1 MQRVKR
7 RTFSGVVCEQEVYN
21 VPDRIKSLE
30 KAEPRP
36 RFKNEEERELHRIG
50 ISRRKHARRINENY
64 GPTSLYSTLTLDNES
79 EVHTFDEARRIRDLY
94 VRRLKYH
101 APDAKINIYM
111 GRGKTTFRI
120 HFHMISEGVSEKLIR
135 DLWGLGDVLRIEHLR
150 EHNYYNGV
158 DYGRDY
164 TGLANYLFDHWTPE
178 QGGHRWKQT
187 KNLKRPEREEP
198 TVVKR
203 NYSTTRPPRPPKGYV
218 LVESKE
224 TQWGYLYFKYVLT
237 PPKHERR
244 RKRPIE

>member
-50 ISRRKHARRINENY
+50 ISRRKHARLINENY

-158 DYGRDY
+158 DYARMVLDEYGRQKIGPQQHSARKDHRKAQDRRN
-164 TGLANYLFDHWTPE
+164 GLAPQRLDDLR
-178 QGGHRWKQT
+178 Q
-187 KNLKRPEREEP
+187 
-198 TVVKR
+198 
-203 NYSTTRPPRPPKGYV
+203 V
-218 LVESKE
+218 L
-224 TQWGYLYFKYVLT
+224 
-237 PPKHERR
+237 RR
-244 RKRPIE
+244 FHV

>member
-50 ISRRKHARRINENY
+50 ISRRKHARLINENY

-101 APDAKINIYM
+101 VPDAKINIYM

-158 DYGRDY
+158 D
-164 TGLANYLFDHWTPE
+164 
-178 QGGHRWKQT
+178 
-187 KNLKRPEREEP
+187 
-198 TVVKR
+198 
-203 NYSTTRPPRPPKGYV
+203 
-218 LVESKE
+218 
-224 TQWGYLYFKYVLT
+224 
-237 PPKHERR
+237 
-244 RKRPIE
+244 

>member
-50 ISRRKHARRINENY
+50 ISRRKHARLINENY

-94 VRRLKYH
+94 RPAPEIPRARREDQYLHGPRQDDFPYTFSH
-101 APDAKINIYM
+101 DFR
-111 GRGKTTFRI
+111 GRLG
-120 HFHMISEGVSEKLIR
+120 KLIR

-164 TGLANYLFDHWTPE
+164 TGLANYLF
-178 QGGHRWKQT
+178 
-187 KNLKRPEREEP
+187 RPLDAGAGRPPLETDEEP
-198 TVVKR
+198 QAPGAR
-203 NYSTTRPPRPPKGYV
+203 GAD
-218 LVESKE
+218 
-224 TQWGYLYFKYVLT
+224 
-237 PPKHERR
+237 R
-244 RKRPIE
+244 RKTELLDDAPSSPAERLCFSRE

>member
-50 ISRRKHARRINENY
+50 ISRRKHARLINENY

-158 DYGRDY
+158 DYDRVRRRDRVLFRHSDPARTERHGRDSDHRGGKVNELGRLY
-164 TGLANYLFDHWTPE
+164 RKGALYRPGL
-178 QGGHRWKQT
+178 
-187 KNLKRPEREEP
+187 
-198 TVVKR
+198 
-203 NYSTTRPPRPPKGYV
+203 
-218 LVESKE
+218 
-224 TQWGYLYFKYVLT
+224 
-237 PPKHERR
+237 
-244 RKRPIE
+244 

>member
-1 MQRVKR
+1 MRITALPHYIAPSRSTMRAKYIHSTR
-7 RTFSGVVCEQEVYN
+7 PVVF
-21 VPDRIKSLE
+21 
-30 KAEPRP
+30 A
-36 RFKNEEERELHRIG
+36 
-50 ISRRKHARRINENY
+50 IS
-64 GPTSLYSTLTLDNES
+64 
-79 EVHTFDEARRIRDLY
+79 Y

-203 NYSTTRPPRPPKGYV
+203 NYSATRP
-218 LVESKE
+218 LA
-224 TQWGYLYFKYVLT
+224 
-237 PPKHERR
+237 R
-244 RKRPIE
+244 RKAMF

>member
-1 MQRVKR
+1 MRA
-7 RTFSGVVCEQEVYN
+7 QEVYN

-50 ISRRKHARRINENY
+50 ISRRKHARLINENY

-164 TGLANYLFDHWTPE
+164 TGLANYLFDHWTP
-178 QGGHRWKQT
+178 GAG
-187 KNLKRPEREEP
+187 RPPLETDEEP
-198 TVVKR
+198 QAPGAR
-203 NYSTTRPPRPPKGYV
+203 GAD
-218 LVESKE
+218 
-224 TQWGYLYFKYVLT
+224 
-237 PPKHERR
+237 R
-244 RKRPIE
+244 RKTELLDDAPSSPAERLCFSRE

>member
-50 ISRRKHARRINENY
+50 ISRRKHARLINENY

-135 DLWGLGDVLRIEHLR
+135 DLWGLGDVLRIEHL
-150 EHNYYNGV
+150 
-158 DYGRDY
+158 YGPRK
-164 TGLANYLFDHWTPE
+164 LPF
-178 QGGHRWKQT
+178 
-187 KNLKRPEREEP
+187 RPLDAGAGRPPLETDEEP
-198 TVVKR
+198 QAPGAR
-203 NYSTTRPPRPPKGYV
+203 GAD
-218 LVESKE
+218 
-224 TQWGYLYFKYVLT
+224 
-237 PPKHERR
+237 R
-244 RKRPIE
+244 RKTELLDDAPSSPAERLCFSRE